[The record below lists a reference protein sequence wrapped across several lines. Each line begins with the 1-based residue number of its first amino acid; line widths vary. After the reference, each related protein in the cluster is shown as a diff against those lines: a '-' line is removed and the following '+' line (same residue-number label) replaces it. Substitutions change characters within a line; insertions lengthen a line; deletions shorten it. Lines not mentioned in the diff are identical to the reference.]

1 MWSGMTVNV
10 YVTVTCNPLVSGVQ
24 LKVIHILNK
33 PEAFSRTFLSV
44 CMTFNTEIKRKSVR
58 YELRQIFKVSINP
71 FQANNLY
78 VYTS

>member
-1 MWSGMTVNV
+1 MTVNV

-44 CMTFNTEIKRKSVR
+44 CMTFNTEIKRKSV
-58 YELRQIFKVSINP
+58 
-71 FQANNLY
+71 
-78 VYTS
+78 T